1 MGNRW
6 KETLGLMISRRT
18 VIIGSIVKTVD
29 QPWLTRKW
37 LLVRISGRIIDF
49 SYLDFIK
56 MSESP
61 YLSSSLRRNQRIDA
75 VF

>member
-6 KETLGLMISRRT
+6 KEMLGLMISRRT

-37 LLVRISGRIIDF
+37 LLERISGPNYRFFIE
-49 SYLDFIK
+49 FIK
-56 MSESP
+56 ISESP
-61 YLSSSLRRNQRIDA
+61 YLSSSLRRIRG
-75 VF
+75 